1 MAVCVQ
7 GSVSMVQMMPPK
19 ETQNEMKMM
28 SFVVLY
34 DMHRNRTMVV
44 AALYFTKRIQSEV
57 LY

>member
-1 MAVCVQ
+1 MTWIQILAVCVQ

-44 AALYFTKRIQSEV
+44 AALYSTE
-57 LY
+57 